1 MLAALATPEA
11 RALLVRVAVAVAL
24 LVAAGLAVRSRLAA
38 TDGGVIP
45 DQGLTVRNLFEILV
59 EALTSLAR
67 QTMGPEW
74 RRWFPVVGTMFL
86 FILVSNMM
94 GLIPG
99 VGGATSDVNTALAW
113 AIISFC
119 LYQFIG
125 IRKHGW
131 GYIIKYMGPSFY
143 TWHVGGRH
151 IHVRALAPLFLV
163 LEIPL
168 DFVRIGTLT
177 IRLLANMFADHTV
190 VGVFLGLVPF
200 GIPAIFLGLGLIV
213 SVLQAFV
220 FSLLTMVYIN
230 LALQE
235 AH

>member
-1 MLAALATPEA
+1 MWAELATPEVKK
-11 RALLVRVAVAVAL
+11 LLVRVGAAIVL
-24 LVAAGLAVRSRLAA
+24 LVAAGIAVRRRLAA
-38 TDGGVIP
+38 TNGGVIP
-45 DQGLTVRNLFEILV
+45 DQGFTVRNLFEMQV

-74 RRWFPVVGTMFL
+74 RRWFPIVGTMFL
-86 FILVSNMM
+86 FILVSNLM
-94 GLIPG
+94 GLVPG

-119 LYQFIG
+119 LFQYIG

-131 GYIIKYMGPSFY
+131 SYIVKYMGPSFY

-151 IHVRALAPLFLV
+151 IHVRALAPLFLI

-177 IRLLANMFADHTV
+177 VRLLANMFADHTV

-200 GIPAIFLGLGLIV
+200 GIPALFLGLGLIV

-220 FSLLTMVYIN
+220 FALLTMVYIN

>member
-1 MLAALATPEA
+1 MWAALATPEVK
-11 RALLVRVAVAVAL
+11 ALLLRVLVAVAL
-24 LVAAGLAVRSRLAA
+24 LVAAGIAVRRRLAA
-38 TDGGVIP
+38 THGGVIP
-45 DQGLTVRNLFEILV
+45 DQGFTVRNLFEMQV

-74 RRWFPVVGTMFL
+74 RRWFPIVGTMFL
-86 FILVSNMM
+86 FILVSNLM
-94 GLIPG
+94 GLVPG

-119 LYQFIG
+119 LFQYIG

-131 GYIIKYMGPSFY
+131 SYIVKYMGPSFY

-177 IRLLANMFADHTV
+177 VRLLANMFADHTV
-190 VGVFLGLVPF
+190 VAVFLGLVPF
-200 GIPAIFLGLGLIV
+200 GIPALFLGLGLIV

-220 FSLLTMVYIN
+220 FALLTMVYIN